1 MPDAPSVIG
10 HEGQCPEFVLS
21 RRLSPPT
28 GMCCSQSRDVMNA
41 ALESTV
47 FTTGDVARICQ
58 VAPRTV
64 SKWFD
69 TGRLKGYRIPGSLDR
84 RIPRDSLIEFMR
96 SHGMPLGELGA
107 TQGGK
112 VLIIGMPAIE
122 REIVEKLLLASGM
135 TITCAVNAFEA
146 GALAM
151 EQRPQCVVIDAS
163 IGSNEARMIANYFK
177 IAGRDTSTRV
187 VGLISD
193 DEIADPTSAQV
204 YDEKFRRPFDPALL
218 AVRVKSLTEKVL
230 A

>member
-1 MPDAPSVIG
+1 MV
-10 HEGQCPEFVLS
+10 QTV
-21 RRLSPPT
+21 
-28 GMCCSQSRDVMNA
+28 
-41 ALESTV
+41 ESTV
-47 FTTGDVARICQ
+47 YTTGEVARICQ

-107 TQGGK
+107 IQGGK
-112 VLIIGMPAIE
+112 VLIIGMPAGE
-122 REIVEKLLLASGM
+122 RAIVETLLLASGM
-135 TITCAVNAFEA
+135 TTTSAQNAFEA

-151 EQRPQCVVIDAS
+151 EQRPQCVIIDAS
-163 IGSNEARMIANYFK
+163 IGTNEARMIANFFK
-177 IAGRDTSTRV
+177 TCGRDTMTRV
-187 VGLISD
+187 VGLVSD
-193 DEIADPTSAQV
+193 DEISDPTTALV

-218 AVRVKSLTEKVL
+218 AVRVKSLAERVM

>member
-1 MPDAPSVIG
+1 MSDLP
-10 HEGQCPEFVLS
+10 
-21 RRLSPPT
+21 
-28 GMCCSQSRDVMNA
+28 
-41 ALESTV
+41 ESTV
-47 FTTGDVARICQ
+47 YTTGEVARICQ

-107 TQGGK
+107 MVGGK
-112 VLIIGMPAIE
+112 VLLIGMPPLE
-122 REIVEKLLLASGM
+122 REAVERLLLASGM
-135 TITCAVNAFEA
+135 TTKVAANAFEA

-151 EQRPQCVVIDAS
+151 EQKPQCVVIDS
-163 IGSNEARMIANYFK
+163 TVGTNEARMIANYFR
-177 IAGRDTSTRV
+177 AGANPACV
-187 VGLISD
+187 VGLVSDEEMSDPIS
-193 DEIADPTSAQV
+193 QKV

-218 AVRVKSLTEKVL
+218 AVRVKSLSDKVM

>member
-1 MPDAPSVIG
+1 MLFPKCVAM
-10 HEGQCPEFVLS
+10 HEVS
-21 RRLSPPT
+21 
-28 GMCCSQSRDVMNA
+28 
-41 ALESTV
+41 ESTV

-96 SHGMPLGELGA
+96 SHGMPLGELGVV
-107 TQGGK
+107 QGGK
-112 VLIIGMPAIE
+112 VLIIGMPAFE
-122 REIVEKLLLASGM
+122 RAIVEKLLLASGM
-135 TITCAVNAFEA
+135 TTSSAENAFEA

-163 IGSNEARMIANYFK
+163 IGSMEARIIANYFK
-177 IAGRDTSTRV
+177 SAGRDSMTRV
-187 VGLISD
+187 VGLVSD
-193 DEIADPTSAQV
+193 DEIVDPSSSKI

-218 AVRVKSLTEKVL
+218 AVRVKSLAEKVL

>member
-1 MPDAPSVIG
+1 MPNASSAIG
-10 HEGQCPEFVLS
+10 HEGQCHHFRRAGGYLRQRAMLS
-21 RRLSPPT
+21 E
-28 GMCCSQSRDVMNA
+28 SRDAMNEVS
-41 ALESTV
+41 ESTV
-47 FTTGDVARICQ
+47 YTTGDVARICQ

-107 TQGGK
+107 AQGGK
-112 VLIIGMPAIE
+112 VLIIGMPAFE
-122 REIVEKLLLASGM
+122 RAIVEKLLLASGM
-135 TITCAVNAFEA
+135 TTASAENAFEA

-163 IGSNEARMIANYFK
+163 IGANEARMIANYFK

-187 VGLISD
+187 VGLVSD
-193 DEIADPTSAQV
+193 DEIVDPSSAKV

-218 AVRVKSLTEKVL
+218 AVRVKSLAEKVL

>member
-1 MPDAPSVIG
+1 
-10 HEGQCPEFVLS
+10 
-21 RRLSPPT
+21 
-28 GMCCSQSRDVMNA
+28 MNEVT
-41 ALESTV
+41 ESTIY
-47 FTTGDVARICQ
+47 TTGDVARICQ

-84 RIPRDSLIEFMR
+84 RIPRDNLIEFMR
-96 SHGMPLGELGA
+96 SHGMPLGELGSV
-107 TQGGK
+107 QGGR
-112 VLIIGMPAIE
+112 VLIIGMPAFE
-122 REIVEKLLLASGM
+122 RAIVEKLLLASGM
-135 TITCAVNAFEA
+135 TITSAENAFEA

-177 IAGRDTSTRV
+177 SAGRDAATRV
-187 VGLISD
+187 VGLVSD
-193 DEIADPTSAQV
+193 DEIADPSSAKV

-218 AVRVKSLTEKVL
+218 AVRVKSLADKVL

>member
-1 MPDAPSVIG
+1 
-10 HEGQCPEFVLS
+10 
-21 RRLSPPT
+21 
-28 GMCCSQSRDVMNA
+28 MNEVSA
-41 ALESTV
+41 SNV
-47 FTTGDVARICQ
+47 YTTGDVARICQ

-107 TQGGK
+107 VQGGK
-112 VLIIGMPAIE
+112 VLIIGMPALE

-135 TITCAVNAFEA
+135 TTSSSENAFEA

-163 IGSNEARMIANYFK
+163 IGAMEARIIANYFK
-177 IAGRDTSTRV
+177 SAGRDSMTRV
-187 VGLISD
+187 VGLVSD
-193 DEIADPTSAQV
+193 DEIIDPSSSKI

-218 AVRVKSLTEKVL
+218 AVRVKSLSEKVL

>member
-1 MPDAPSVIG
+1 MSEA
-10 HEGQCPEFVLS
+10 
-21 RRLSPPT
+21 
-28 GMCCSQSRDVMNA
+28 
-41 ALESTV
+41 TV
-47 FTTGDVARICQ
+47 ATVYTTGDVARICQ

-107 TQGGK
+107 MQGGK
-112 VLIIGMPAIE
+112 VLIIGMPAAE
-122 REIVEKLLLASGM
+122 QAIVEKLLLASGM
-135 TITCAVNAFEA
+135 TTISAANAFEA

-163 IGSNEARMIANYFK
+163 IGANEARMIANYFK
-177 IAGRDTSTRV
+177 SAGRDATTRV
-187 VGLISD
+187 VGLVSD
-193 DEIADPTSAQV
+193 DENADPSSSNT

-218 AVRVKSLTEKVL
+218 AVRVKSLSEKVL

>member
-1 MPDAPSVIG
+1 M
-10 HEGQCPEFVLS
+10 Q
-21 RRLSPPT
+21 
-28 GMCCSQSRDVMNA
+28 QA
-41 ALESTV
+41 AESTV
-47 FTTGDVARICQ
+47 YTTGDVARICQ

-107 TQGGK
+107 LQAGK
-112 VLIIGMPAIE
+112 VLIIGMPVAE
-122 REIVEKLLLASGM
+122 RMVVEALLVASGM
-135 TITCAVNAFEA
+135 STASAGNAFEA

-151 EQRPQCVVIDAS
+151 EQRPQCVIIDAS
-163 IGSNEARMIANYFK
+163 VGTTEARMIASYFK
-177 IAGRDTSTRV
+177 SNGRHATTRV
-187 VGLISD
+187 VGLVSD
-193 DEIADPTSAQV
+193 DEAVDPTAAQV

-218 AVRVKSLTEKVL
+218 AVRVKSLAERVL